1 MPLARKLNRQ
11 DLRDAAEKFKN
22 WGKWGPDD
30 EIGTLNYISA
40 ADIVAAAGLVR
51 KGKVISLALNFDN
64 KGPQGAKSAYPA
76 MGRIN
81 PVHTMLRTGTDAY
94 SGVLDHRG
102 IRGADDMV
110 VMPLQCGTQW
120 DGLGHIFYENSMWNG
135 YDCREV
141 TSAGAQKCGIE
152 KTKSKMVGRGVFLDV
167 ARSLGRECLDDGYA
181 ITSADLD
188 RTATAHGV
196 TVKRGDFVIVR
207 TGQMEAKLA
216 AGSWDGYPGDDAPG
230 FSFETLEWI
239 HQKEIAA
246 IAADTWGCEVRPN
259 ETEPGINQPWHW
271 ITIPIM
277 GLTMGEIFYLGELSA
292 DCAADKVY
300 EFLFVAPAL
309 PITGAVGSP
318 TNPLAIK

>member
-1 MPLARKLNRQ
+1 MTERKLTRD
-11 DLRDAAEKFKN
+11 DLRKAAEKYKN
-22 WGKWGPDD
+22 WGRWGPKD
-30 EIGTLNYISA
+30 EIGTLNHTTA
-40 ADIVAAAGLVR
+40 DDIVAAARLVR

-64 KGPQGAKSAYPA
+64 HGPQGAKSKYPA
-76 MGRIN
+76 LGRIN
-81 PVHTMLRTGTDAY
+81 PLHTMLRTGTDAY

-102 IRGADDMV
+102 IRAADDMV

-120 DGLGHIFYENSMWNG
+120 DGLGHIFYENYMWNG

-152 KTKSKMVGRGVFLDV
+152 KTKNKMVGRGVFLDV
-167 ARSLGRECLDDGYA
+167 PRALGMEILPDGHA
-181 ITSADLD
+181 ITTEQLDL
-188 RTATAHGV
+188 TAKKQKV
-196 TVKRGDFVIVR
+196 EVKKGDFVVVR
-207 TGQMEAKLA
+207 TGQMEAKLT
-216 AGSWDGYPGDDAPG
+216 AGSWDGYPGGDAPG

-239 HQKEIAA
+239 QRTQLAA
-246 IAADTWGCEVRPN
+246 LASDTWGCEVRPN
-259 ETEPGINQPWHW
+259 ESEAGINQPWHW
-271 ITIPIM
+271 ITIPMM
-277 GLTMGEIFYLGELSA
+277 GMTMGEIFYVKDLAE

>member
-1 MPLARKLNRQ
+1 MTARKLTRQ

-22 WGKWGPDD
+22 WGKWGPSD
-30 EIGTLNYISA
+30 ELGTLNYTRA
-40 ADIVAAAGLVR
+40 EDIVAAARLVR
-51 KGKVISLALNFDN
+51 KGKVISLALNFDSH
-64 KGPQGAKSAYPA
+64 GPQGAKSKYPSL
-76 MGRIN
+76 GRIN

-102 IRGADDMV
+102 IRAADDMV

-120 DGLGHIFYENSMWNG
+120 DGLGHVFYENFMWNG

-141 TSAGAQKCGIE
+141 TSLGAQKCGIE

-167 ARSLGRECLDDGYA
+167 PRALGMDVLPDGHA
-181 ITSADLD
+181 ITSKELD
-188 RTATAHGV
+188 ATCKFHELEV
-196 TVKRGDFVIVR
+196 RRGDYVIVR

-216 AGSWDGYPGDDAPG
+216 AGSWDGYPGGDAPG

-239 HQKEIAA
+239 HQSEIAA
-246 IAADTWGCEVRPN
+246 IASDTWGCEVRPN

-277 GLTMGEIFYLGELSA
+277 GITMGEIFYVADLA
-292 DCAADKVY
+292 KDCAADGVY
-300 EFLFVAPAL
+300 EFLFVAPAI